1 MGLTEKAVRDLK
13 PESRTTFLWD
23 DRITGKGRLGAR
35 VTAAGAKAFVLD
47 YFDAGG
53 TRRRLTLGRPGEM
66 SLAQARDR
74 ASSELAAIRAGQ
86 PDMAERRRKAV
97 AAPTVAALVDQFLA
111 VEGPARIERR
121 RMTERTL
128 AGYRHQCGKY
138 LLPALGNLRVADVRR
153 GHIERMVA
161 PLPSTTRNR
170 VLALASRLMT
180 LAEVWELR
188 PQHTNPVRKIERAR
202 EIVRDRVLTGDEMAR
217 LAGAL
222 ADTEADKPVAVAAIR
237 FLAVTGLRVGEAL
250 AIQWAHVDM
259 ATGRLL
265 IPESKTGRKWHD
277 LPTPA
282 VQILAALPQIGPW
295 AFTSIGRAP
304 IGYKT
309 VHKVFRAAC
318 ARAGIQDAR
327 IHDLR
332 RGVISAAAA
341 SGANVAV
348 LQRLLGHRTPQM
360 ALRYAREL
368 QDPVQAVRERVA
380 SQMAAAMSGESGEV
394 VPIRG
399 RHGK

>member
-1 MGLTEKAVRDLK
+1 M
-13 PESRTTFLWD
+13 
-23 DRITGKGRLGAR
+23 
-35 VTAAGAKAFVLD
+35 LD

-265 IPESKTGRKWHD
+265 IPRIEDREEMARSADACRPDIGRLAPDWSVGLHLYRARTDRLQDRPQGVSRCLRASRNPGRAHPRSPPRRDQRCRRVRGKRCCA
-277 LPTPA
+277 PA
-282 VQILAALPQIGPW
+282 PPGPPDTANGAALCPG
-295 AFTSIGRAP
+295 AP
-304 IGYKT
+304 
-309 VHKVFRAAC
+309 RP
-318 ARAGIQDAR
+318 RAGRTGAR
-327 IHDLR
+327 GVSDGRRDVGRER
-332 RGVISAAAA
+332 RGCADPRPTWKMTTEHAADG
-341 SGANVAV
+341 S
-348 LQRLLGHRTPQM
+348 RRT
-360 ALRYAREL
+360 
-368 QDPVQAVRERVA
+368 
-380 SQMAAAMSGESGEV
+380 
-394 VPIRG
+394 I
-399 RHGK
+399 